1 MNAQDSLRL
10 ARRFIELPAQ
20 KRHLFLEALKAENVD
35 FSLFPIASDVQVAG
49 RDALSY
55 AQQRMW
61 FAWQLDPRGSAYNLP
76 MAVKLLGEVD
86 RQALQQAV
94 DSLLG
99 RHETLR
105 TVFREQDD
113 QVLQHVLDAGEVR
126 VEFIDFSALE
136 DAERDGRIDTVTRA
150 EAIAPFDLIQGP
162 LLRIKLLKKNHDEHL
177 LLVTLHHIVADGWSM
192 GVLIDELVRLYDAA
206 SSGET
211 ATLPALPIQ
220 YRDYALWQRSWLEA
234 GEQARQLTY
243 WLDKLGDEHPVLE
256 LPADRPRPAVPGHR
270 GEQYAVDIDP
280 QLAAQ
285 LRGVARKHNVT
296 LFMLMLA
303 SFSVLL
309 YRYSGQNIQRVGV
322 PVANRQRTEVEGLI
336 GCFINTQVLHTHID
350 PLIDTAELLRRVKAS
365 ALEAQSFQDLPFEKL
380 VEVLNL
386 DRSTAHSPLFQ
397 VLFNH
402 QANVTDVQTIKTRS
416 GLVLEKSAQPKTT
429 ARFDLALDTV
439 ESDGQL
445 QAAFTFA
452 VDLFDRATI
461 ARLAEHWVQVLRGLA
476 QETVLPIGEWPLGEQ
491 SRAQDGLAV
500 EPDTCVHSL
509 IEQVARDFPERVAA
523 VHEGH
528 AISYGELNRQAG
540 QLQQQLQAAGVVPE
554 QAVGVVAD
562 RSPGMLVG
570 MLAIL
575 KCGAAYVPL
584 EPDQPA
590 QRLAFMLEDAGIVHV
605 LAPSNW
611 AQALPVGIQSIAFDR
626 IADLP
631 GTAPCVEVAPGN
643 LAYII
648 YTSGTTGTPKGV
660 AVSHGALVN
669 YVQAVSRR
677 LPMADIHNLAMTS
690 TPAADLGHTVFY
702 GALCNGKTVHLLI
715 KERVLDADALAAY
728 MTEHRIDALKIVPS
742 HLDAMLSASGSGA
755 VLPRECLVLG
765 GEACSEALLARIAGF
780 SPALAVINH
789 YGPTEATVGA
799 LTAPLVAGQ
808 PLHLGD
814 PLDNARVQVLDAS
827 LLPTLG
833 GAKGELHIAGVG
845 LARGYIAR
853 PGLTA
858 ERFVPDPNGPAGSR
872 MYRTGDF
879 VRRDP
884 TGALRFI
891 GRMDHQVKIRGYR
904 VEPGEVEQ
912 RLQALPGVRKALV
925 RVTGVP
931 DALQLVAYVVAS
943 QAPQDE
949 AALKAS
955 GVELQQALRGF
966 MPEHMIPGQ
975 IVFLDEMPLTA
986 NGKVDA
992 SRLPAPGAAGDERQ
1006 YEAPV
1011 TDHEKLMANIWAE
1024 VLGVERVGLGDNFF
1038 ALGGHSLLA
1047 TQIVSRA
1054 RRQLGLDIPLRL
1066 LFDTQDLRSFCA
1078 EITGQAGADDAPFR
1092 ILDRQQNLAVSHAQH
1107 RQWLFWKIHPQ
1118 SSAYNTPMA
1127 VRVSGSLDKSAL
1139 CAAFDA
1145 LVARHESLRTVF
1157 VEEQGV
1163 PCLKVLPSL
1172 SVPLAEEFIG
1182 ALQGQA
1188 LELKL
1193 QEEIQ
1198 RPFDLA
1204 NGPLLR
1210 IKLLQVGAEEHLLL
1224 LTLHHIVSDGWS
1236 MSVMVRECIASYN
1249 ARVSGQAP
1257 VALAPLAVQY
1267 ADYATWQRER
1277 LNDGQMQAQLDYWKA
1292 RLEDDFSVLELP
1304 ADRVRPQVQSYRGGR
1319 IDVRLPAELAA
1330 GLRRLA
1336 VSANAT
1342 LFHIFLA
1349 SFGLLL
1355 ARYSA
1360 TEKIN
1365 VGVPVTNR
1373 NRLELEG
1380 LIGFFVNTLVVRVGV
1395 DFTATFNQLLAQVK
1409 ETSLQAQA
1417 NKDIPFDVLVE
1428 ELAPERGLGHN
1439 PLFQVMYNHMRD
1451 LGEQV
1456 TGQSLIGADV
1466 QELDLIEG
1474 TSQFDLSLDTV
1485 ERSDGVL
1492 ATFVYA
1498 SDLFDHARIE
1508 RMAEHWLN
1516 LLHALAAQPQVSV
1529 DRLPLFSP
1537 PEQVRLERDWC
1548 QGTQTT
1554 HLADTAVARL
1564 FEARVHEQPQAP
1576 ALLMGDEQLSYAEL
1590 NRQAN
1595 RLAHKLRELGVGPE
1609 VLVGVAVERSLDM
1622 VIGLL
1627 AILKAGGAY
1636 VPLDPDYPR
1645 ERLAYMMEDSAIVLL
1660 LTQTALQSRLPI
1672 PPGLPSLCLDQ
1683 PDDWLAAYSS
1693 DNLAVPVDP
1702 QSLAYVMY
1710 TSGSTGRPKGVAINQ
1725 GSLSLHAQVSLGFFN
1740 LSASD
1745 RILQFATFNF
1755 DGFVEQL
1762 YPALTCGASV
1772 VIRGPALWDSET
1784 FYRELID
1791 KDISVVDLTTAY
1803 WFMLAKDFAAKG
1815 PRDYGRL
1822 HQLHAGG
1829 EAMPPEGVVA
1839 WKQAGLGHVRLLN
1852 TYGPTEA
1859 TVTVTAHD
1867 CTAFAAPDSS
1877 APPALMPIGKAL
1889 GGRSIYLLDNSAGL
1903 TAPGAIGEL
1912 QIGGGLLA
1920 RGYHHRPAL
1929 TAERF
1934 IPDPFSE
1941 HPGGR
1946 LYRTGDLARYVEDGV
1961 IEYVGR
1967 IDHQVKIRGFR
1978 IELGEISARLL
1989 EHPAL
1994 GDALVIDIDG
2004 VLGKQLV
2011 GYLVPTDAAILHADA
2026 EVQAALLGRI
2036 REDLRS
2042 SLPDYMVP
2050 AHLMWM
2056 AELPLTPNGKLDR
2069 KALPAPDARQMQAHY
2084 VAPATD
2090 LEQQLCDIW
2099 ATVLRIERVGMHD
2112 NFFEL
2117 GGHSLL
2123 AAQAISRINT
2133 QLGIDMP
2140 IRQIFETPVLSEFSR
2155 TLESAGQSLTEAG
2168 LSDIE
2173 QLMNEMTEA

>member
-1 MNAQDSLRL
+1 MNTQDSLRL

-20 KRHLFLEALKAENVD
+20 KRSLFLKALESENVD

-61 FAWQLDPRGSAYNLP
+61 FAWQLDPRGSAYHLP
-76 MAVKLLGEVD
+76 MAVKLQGALD
-86 RQALQQAV
+86 ADALQRAV
-94 DSLLG
+94 DALVM
-99 RHETLR
+99 RHESLR

-113 QVLQHVLDAGEVR
+113 QVVQHVVDASQVNVEYMDFSAGQGDEGSARIDSLVR
-126 VEFIDFSALE
+126 VEAL
-136 DAERDGRIDTVTRA
+136 
-150 EAIAPFDLIQGP
+150 APFDLVRGP
-162 LLRIKLLKKNHDEHL
+162 LLRIKLLKKHHEEHL

-206 SSGET
+206 CMGDET
-211 ATLPALPIQ
+211 QLPALPIQ

-234 GEQARQLTY
+234 GEQARQLAY

-256 LPADRPRPAVPGHR
+256 LPADFPRPAKPGYR
-270 GEQYAVDIDP
+270 GERYAVDIEP
-280 QLAAQ
+280 QLVAQ
-285 LRGVARKHNVT
+285 LRDVARQHNVT
-296 LFMLMLA
+296 LFMLLLA
-303 SFSVLL
+303 SFSLLL
-309 YRYSGQNIQRVGV
+309 YRYTGQPIQRVGV
-322 PVANRQRTEVEGLI
+322 PIANRHRPETEGLI
-336 GCFINTQVLHTHID
+336 GCFINTQVLHTAID
-350 PLIDTAELLRRVKAS
+350 PMIDTAELLRRVKAS

-386 DRSTAHSPLFQ
+386 DRSSAHSPLFQ

-402 QANVTDVQTIKTRS
+402 QSNVTDVETIKTRS
-416 GLVLEKSAQPKTT
+416 GLVLEKLALPKTT

-439 ESDGQL
+439 ESEGQL

-452 VDLFDRATI
+452 VELFAPSTI
-461 ARLAEHWVQVLRGLA
+461 ARLAQHWVGVLKGLVQDTA
-476 QETVLPIGEWPLGEQ
+476 LPIGEICLGEAVSQ
-491 SRAQDGLAV
+491 RPAAPLLAPLPGVHELIAQCAGQCPERLAV
-500 EPDTCVHSL
+500 
-509 IEQVARDFPERVAA
+509 
-523 VHEGH
+523 VHEGQSL
-528 AISYGELNRQAG
+528 SYAQLNCQAS
-540 QLQQQLQAAGVVPE
+540 QLQQQLQAAGVMPE

-562 RSPGMLVG
+562 RSPGMVVG
-570 MLAIL
+570 MLAVL

-584 EPDQPA
+584 EPDQPE
-590 QRLAFMLEDAGIVHV
+590 QRLAFMLEDAAITHV
-605 LAPSNW
+605 LTPFDW
-611 AQALPVGIQSIAFDR
+611 AHALPAGVQAIAFDR
-626 IADLP
+626 IAPD
-631 GTAPCVEVAPGN
+631 APQALATRVAPGN

-669 YVQAVSRR
+669 YIQGVSQR
-677 LPMADIHNLAMTS
+677 LPMADIHHLAMTS

-702 GALCNGKTVHLLI
+702 GALCNGKCVHLLS

-728 MTEHRIDALKIVPS
+728 MGEHAIDALKIVPS
-742 HLDAMLSASGSGA
+742 HLDAMLSASASAA
-755 VLPRECLVLG
+755 VLPRHCLILG
-765 GEACSEALLARIAGF
+765 GEACSETLLARIAGYA
-780 SPALAVINH
+780 PQLAVINH
-789 YGPTEATVGA
+789 YGPTESTVGV
-799 LTAPLVAGQ
+799 LTAPLVVGQ
-808 PLHLGD
+808 PPHLGT
-814 PLDNARVQVLDAS
+814 PLANVQVAVLDAS
-827 LLPTLG
+827 LLPVPG
-833 GAKGELHIAGVG
+833 GAKGELHIAGAG
-845 LARGYIAR
+845 LARGYVGQ

-858 ERFVPDPNGPAGSR
+858 QRFVPDPHGPAGAR

-879 VRRDP
+879 VRRDS
-884 TGALRFI
+884 TGALRFV

-912 RLQALPGVRKALV
+912 HLQGLPGVRQALV
-925 RVTGVP
+925 RVTGASDTP
-931 DALQLVAYVVAS
+931 QLVAYVVAS
-943 QAPQDE
+943 QALPDE
-949 AALKAS
+949 AAAKATRLA
-955 GVELQQALRGF
+955 LQQALRGF

-975 IVFLDEMPLTA
+975 ILFLDEVPLTA
-986 NGKVDA
+986 NGKVDS
-992 SRLPAPGAAGDERQ
+992 SRLPVAGCASDEPQ
-1006 YEAPV
+1006 YVAPV
-1011 TDHEKLMANIWAE
+1011 TQQQKLLAQVWQE

-1066 LFDTQDLRSFCA
+1066 LFDSADLGTFCA
-1078 EITGQAGADDAPFR
+1078 AVTGQAGVEDAPIR
-1092 ILDRQQNLAVSHAQH
+1092 PLDRQQLLAVSHAQH

-1118 SSAYNTPMA
+1118 SAAYNTPMA
-1127 VRVSGSLDKSAL
+1127 VRIKGAL
-1139 CAAFDA
+1139 NTVALQAAFDA

-1157 VEEQGV
+1157 VDAQGV
-1163 PCLKVLPSL
+1163 PCLKVLPSIQ
-1172 SVPLAEEFIG
+1172 VPLVKAFIG
-1182 ALQGQA
+1182 ALHGPA
-1188 LELKL
+1188 LERRL
-1193 QEEIQ
+1193 QEETQ
-1198 RPFDLA
+1198 QPFDLA

-1210 IKLLQVGAEEHLLL
+1210 LNLLQVSPEEHLLL
-1224 LTLHHIVSDGWS
+1224 LNLHHIVSDGWS

-1249 ARVSGQAP
+1249 AEVTGQSAP
-1257 VALAPLAVQY
+1257 MLAPLTVQY

-1277 LNDGQMQAQLDYWKA
+1277 LEEGQLHTQLGYWKTQ
-1292 RLEDDFSVLELP
+1292 LEDDFSVLQLP
-1304 ADRVRPQVQSYRGGR
+1304 ADRVRPQIQSYRGGR
-1319 IDVRLPAELAA
+1319 IDVRLPAELASA
-1330 GLRRLA
+1330 LRRLA
-1336 VSANAT
+1336 VDANAT

-1360 TEKIN
+1360 SEKIN
-1365 VGVPVTNR
+1365 IGVPVTNR

-1395 DFTATFNQLLAQVK
+1395 DFAATFDQLLASVK

-1428 ELAPERGLGHN
+1428 ELGPERGLGHN

-1456 TGQSLIGADV
+1456 TGQSLAGVTAEEI
-1466 QELDLIEG
+1466 DLVEG
-1474 TSQFDLSLDTV
+1474 TAQFDLSLDTV

-1508 RMAEHWLN
+1508 QMTAHWLN
-1516 LLHALAAQPQVSV
+1516 LLQALVAQPHTSV

-1537 PEQVRLERDWC
+1537 QDQMRLEQDWC
-1548 QGTQTT
+1548 QGPATV
-1554 HLADTAVARL
+1554 HMADTAVARL
-1564 FEARVHEQPQAP
+1564 FEARAQAQPHAP
-1576 ALLMGDEQLSYAEL
+1576 ALLMGDTRLSYDEL

-1622 VIGLL
+1622 VVGLL
-1627 AILKAGGAY
+1627 AILKTGGAY

-1645 ERLAYMMEDSAIVLL
+1645 ERLAYMMQDSAIVLL
-1660 LTQTALQSRLPI
+1660 LTQTSLQAQLPI
-1672 PPGLPSLCLDQ
+1672 PEGLPSLCLDQ
-1683 PDDWLAAYSS
+1683 PGDWLAGYATH
-1693 DNLAVPVDP
+1693 NLSTVIDP

-1710 TSGSTGRPKGVAINQ
+1710 TSGSTGRPKGVGINQ
-1725 GSLSLHAQVSLGFFN
+1725 GSLSLHAQVSLDFFN

-1762 YPALTCGASV
+1762 YPALICGASV

-1803 WFMLAKDFAAKG
+1803 WFMLAKDFAAQG

-1867 CTAFAAPDSS
+1867 CTAFAVADSAP
-1877 APPALMPIGKAL
+1877 PPALMPIGKAL
-1889 GGRSIYLLDNSAGL
+1889 GGRAIYLLDNSAGL
-1903 TAPGAIGEL
+1903 TVPGAIGEL

-1920 RGYHHRPAL
+1920 RGYHNRPAL

-1934 IPDPFSE
+1934 IPDPFSQ
-1941 HPGGR
+1941 HGGR
-1946 LYRTGDLARYVEDGV
+1946 LYRTGDLARYVDDGV

-1989 EHPAL
+1989 EHPLLA
-1994 GDALVIDIDG
+1994 DALVIDIDG

-2011 GYLVPTDAAILHADA
+2011 GYLVPADPAILQADT
-2026 EVQAALLGRI
+2026 EVQNAQLGHI
-2036 REDLRS
+2036 RDDLRN

-2050 AHLMWM
+2050 AYLMWM
-2056 AELPLTPNGKLDR
+2056 AGLPLTPNGKLDR
-2069 KALPAPDARQMQAHY
+2069 KALPAPDTRQMQALY
-2084 VAPATD
+2084 VAPHTD
-2090 LEQQLCDIW
+2090 LERQLCEIW
-2099 ATVLRIERVGMHD
+2099 ATVLRIDQVGMQD

-2140 IRQIFETPVLSEFSR
+2140 IRQLFETPVLSEFSQA
-2155 TLESAGQSLTEAG
+2155 LESAGRSLTDEG

-2173 QLMNEMTEA
+2173 RLMNEMTEA